1 MTASSEGNQSNNKLA
16 IDFFQFLQ
24 SAKMPV
30 TVRPRLPRIGGND
43 GFEIVMGWGADT
55 RLTVSDDKT
64 LAGAVEKLLVATE
77 KSREDAAS

>member
-1 MTASSEGNQSNNKLA
+1 MTASNEDDQSNNKLA
-16 IDFFQFLQ
+16 IDFFQFLE

-55 RLTVSDDKT
+55 RLTVSDDTT
-64 LAGAVEKLLVATE
+64 LAGAVEKLLMA
-77 KSREDAAS
+77 REQDAAS